1 MDTPDSAPPAA
12 AAASPPAPV
21 APPPDLSPRATA
33 GPAPAGPTGRDHQLS
48 PAAAAAIERGVPAA
62 TRAAYAGDWTRFAAW
77 CAEVGRTALPA
88 TPATMAEYATHLAY
102 DRHRAP
108 DTIRRA
114 LSAIRTMHALAEH
127 AKPDLTAARKVVAG
141 YTDHL
146 IRTGDA
152 KAEPHRAAAADTDAL
167 RALLAACDRTTAVG
181 QRDAALL
188 LLGYKGAARESELV
202 AVNIEHLT
210 SHPRGL
216 EVRLYRGKTKR
227 LQRLAIKHS
236 KHGTG
241 PCDDLCPVR
250 ALTTWAAT
258 LRTDG
263 RTRGPLFVRIDQH
276 GNLGVAMTRRGRPIG
291 DPDGRLSVRAID
303 GIIAGAARRA
313 GLSADHAEGLRRQW
327 SGHSLRRGFATAARA
342 AGADP
347 LIIARTGGWVDGS
360 QTLWRYFEE
369 VDRWADSP
377 LDDLL

>member
-1 MDTPDSAPPAA
+1 MITNAGRPRPAMDTPDSAPPAA
-12 AAASPPAPV
+12 ASPPAPV
-21 APPPDLSPRATA
+21 ALPPAAAPPPGLAPRAAA
-33 GPAPAGPTGRDHQLS
+33 GPAAAVPAGRDHQLS

-62 TRAAYAGDWTRFAAW
+62 TRAAYAGDWARFAAW
-77 CAEVGRTALPA
+77 CAEAGRTALPA

-102 DRHRAP
+102 GRHRAP

-202 AVNIEHLT
+202 AIDLEHLT
-210 SHPRGL
+210 PHPKGL

-250 ALTTWAAT
+250 ALTTWTAT

-313 GLSADHAEGLRRQW
+313 GLSADHA
-327 SGHSLRRGFATAARA
+327 
-342 AGADP
+342 
-347 LIIARTGGWVDGS
+347 
-360 QTLWRYFEE
+360 
-369 VDRWADSP
+369 
-377 LDDLL
+377 